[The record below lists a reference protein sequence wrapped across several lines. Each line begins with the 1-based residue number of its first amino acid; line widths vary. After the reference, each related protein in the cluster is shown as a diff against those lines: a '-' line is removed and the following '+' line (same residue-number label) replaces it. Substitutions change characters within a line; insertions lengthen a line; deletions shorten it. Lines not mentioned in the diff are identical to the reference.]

1 MGYAP
6 FPKTVK
12 EFHRRFQD
20 DPACVEQVLRIRWPA
35 GMVCPKCKGRQFWQ
49 RTGCVRY
56 QCQKCLFEVSP
67 TAKTFLHRARVHLR
81 DWFTAAF
88 WLTESSEGRSAYQLQ
103 RKLGCSSKT
112 AWHMLHKLRC
122 AMATEDRG
130 PLGGTVEMGDNW
142 SEPDVQAN
150 RYPLFFGAVAV
161 LNRAPR
167 GERSG
172 RLYLV
177 HVQEPYPFERSWR
190 SLIKHV
196 DYGARLKCWP
206 PLGCDLERPIHREYT
221 PHIDRAFKE
230 LRTWLAGYQLAAYPR
245 VPSVY
250 LPRYLSEFVFK
261 FNRGQTHI
269 ESVETLLELACN
281 APPKTV

>member
-35 GMVCPKCKGRQFWQ
+35 GMVCPQCKGRQFWQ

-103 RKLGCSSKT
+103 RKLV
-112 AWHMLHKLRC
+112 HRFH
-122 AMATEDRG
+122 
-130 PLGGTVEMGDNW
+130 
-142 SEPDVQAN
+142 
-150 RYPLFFGAVAV
+150 
-161 LNRAPR
+161 
-167 GERSG
+167 ER
-172 RLYLV
+172 
-177 HVQEPYPFERSWR
+177 
-190 SLIKHV
+190 
-196 DYGARLKCWP
+196 
-206 PLGCDLERPIHREYT
+206 
-221 PHIDRAFKE
+221 
-230 LRTWLAGYQLAAYPR
+230 
-245 VPSVY
+245 
-250 LPRYLSEFVFK
+250 
-261 FNRGQTHI
+261 
-269 ESVETLLELACN
+269 
-281 APPKTV
+281 